1 MSRLKRENT
10 HLKQQ
15 LTFQS
20 NDILSESQIRLKP
33 NGLNTINQHDT
44 INSDISEDLPHVT
57 SQGNTAKLNHKVH
70 HKKEDT
76 KSLAARTE
84 DSLSQNRSTFQRG
97 TGVSMFPSVHKGS
110 GKGANKILER
120 IMEIERTKQENK
132 LRLEK

>member
-76 KSLAARTE
+76 TQLAYEPIPKTPHVRKPATT
-84 DSLSQNRSTFQRG
+84 LHAGNQ
-97 TGVSMFPSVHKGS
+97 
-110 GKGANKILER
+110 
-120 IMEIERTKQENK
+120 
-132 LRLEK
+132 